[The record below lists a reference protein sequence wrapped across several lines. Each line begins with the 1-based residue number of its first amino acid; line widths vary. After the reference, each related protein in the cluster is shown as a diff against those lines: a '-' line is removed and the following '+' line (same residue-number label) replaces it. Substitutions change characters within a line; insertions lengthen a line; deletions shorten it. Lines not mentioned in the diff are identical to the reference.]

1 MKSNSLYATDAINEM
16 FADLARGGTKRG
28 IHPEAPKGLGGGIA
42 FRNRVQDLGRR
53 NLPAGSGS

>member
-1 MKSNSLYATDAINEM
+1 M

-28 IHPEAPKGLGGGIA
+28 IQPEAPKGLGGGIA
-42 FRNRVQDLGRR
+42 FPNPVHGLGRR